1 MMRNAIPFPAL
12 AALLATVA
20 AAAQGTKPKD
30 EHVRG
35 DIVAVSGDSV
45 QVRTRGGQ
53 DVTLTLAPNLRVSAA
68 QKASLDSIGQGLFVG
83 ATAVPQPDGTLR
95 AVEVHVFPESMR
107 GTGEGHRPWDLQP
120 ESTMTN
126 ATVERSELQGTGGS
140 APATTNATVAEVGKS
155 AGGRRLQLKYS
166 GGEKTVYV
174 PANTPVVRLEPSDRS
189 KLKAGAHIFATVTRQ
204 PDGALVAQRMIVG
217 EGVVP
222 PM

>member
-1 MMRNAIPFPAL
+1 MMHKAIPFPAL

-20 AAAQGTKPKD
+20 ATAQGTKPKD

-35 DIVAVSGDSV
+35 DIVAVSGDSLR
-45 QVRTRGGQ
+45 VRTRGGQ
-53 DVTLTLAPNLRVSAA
+53 EAMLSLAPTVRVSTA
-68 QKASLDSIGQGLFVG
+68 KKTNLDSVGQGLFVG
-83 ATAVPQPDGTLR
+83 VTAVPQSDGTLR

-126 ATVERSELQGTGGS
+126 ATVAKSEPAGTGGS
-140 APATTNATVAEVGKS
+140 PPTTTNATVAEVSKS
-155 AGGRRLQLKYS
+155 AGGRKLQLSYP
-166 GGEKTVYV
+166 GGEKTVDV
-174 PANTPVVRLEPSDRS
+174 PANTPVVKLEPADRS
-189 KLKAGAHIFATVTRQ
+189 KLKSGAPIFATVTRQ
-204 PDGALVAQRMIVG
+204 PDGTLIAQRMIVG

>member
-12 AALLATVA
+12 PVLLFTVA
-20 AAAQGTKPKD
+20 AAAQGMKSKD

-35 DIVAVSGDSV
+35 DIVAVSGDSLR
-45 QVRTRGGQ
+45 VRTHGGQ
-53 DVTLTLAPNLRVSAA
+53 EAMLSLAPSVRISTAAKTNLE
-68 QKASLDSIGQGLFVG
+68 SIGEGLFVG
-83 ATAVPQPDGTLR
+83 VTAVPQSDGTLR

-126 ATVERSELQGTGGS
+126 ATVAKSEPQGTGGS
-140 APATTNATVAEVGKS
+140 PPTTTNATVAEVSKS
-155 AGGRRLQLKYS
+155 AGGRKLQLKYPD
-166 GGEKTVYV
+166 GEKTVYV
-174 PANTPVVRLEPSDRS
+174 PANTPVVRLAPSDRS
-189 KLKAGAHIFATVTRQ
+189 KLKAGAPIFATATRQ
-204 PDGALVAQRMIVG
+204 PDGTLIAQRMIVG

>member
-1 MMRNAIPFPAL
+1 MMRNTIPFPAL

-20 AAAQGTKPKD
+20 AAAQATKPKD

-35 DIVAVSGDSV
+35 DIVAVSGDSLR
-45 QVRTRGGQ
+45 VRTRGGQ
-53 DVTLTLAPNLRVSAA
+53 EAMLSLAPAVRVSTA
-68 QKASLDSIGQGLFVG
+68 QKATLEDIGQGLFVG
-83 ATAVPQPDGTLR
+83 ATAVPESDGTLR
-95 AVEVHVFPESMR
+95 AVEIHVFPESMR
-107 GTGEGHRPWDLQP
+107 GTGEGHRPWDLQR

-126 ATVERSELQGTGGS
+126 ATVAKVEPQGAGGPS
-140 APATTNATVAEVGKS
+140 PRMTNATVAEVAKS
-155 AGGRRLQLKYS
+155 ANGRELQLKYP

-189 KLKAGAHIFATVTRQ
+189 KLKAGAPIFVTVTRQ
-204 PDGALVAQRMIVG
+204 PDGSLIAQRMIVG

>member
-12 AALLATVA
+12 AVLLTTVA
-20 AAAQGTKPKD
+20 AAAQGASPKD

-35 DIVAVSGDSV
+35 DIVAVSGDSL
-45 QVRTRGGQ
+45 QVRTRAGQ
-53 DVTLTLAPNLRVSAA
+53 EVTLSLAPTLRVSAA
-68 QKASLDSIGQGLFVG
+68 QRTNLDSIGQGLFVG
-83 ATAVPQPDGTLR
+83 TTAVPQSDGTLR

-107 GTGEGHRPWDLQP
+107 GTGEGHRPWDLPP

-126 ATVERSELQGTGGS
+126 ATVSKIEPQAGGTS
-140 APATTNATVAEVGKS
+140 PTMTNATVAEVARS
-155 AGGRRLQLKYS
+155 AGGRKLQLKYP

-174 PANTPVVRLEPSDRS
+174 PANTPVVKLEPSERS
-189 KLKAGAHIFATVTRQ
+189 KLKSGEHVFAVATRK
-204 PDGALVAQRMIVG
+204 PDGSLIAQRMIVG